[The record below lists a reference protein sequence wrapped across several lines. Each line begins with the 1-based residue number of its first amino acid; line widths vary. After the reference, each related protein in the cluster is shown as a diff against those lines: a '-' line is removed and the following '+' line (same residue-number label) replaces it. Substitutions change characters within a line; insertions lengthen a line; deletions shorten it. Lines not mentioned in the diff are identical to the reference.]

1 MRPFYFSI
9 YINLIPPLFFNCTKY
24 PQIGTAFA
32 KSCLRFNQ
40 SQKSVMDKLLYI
52 SASGASQSLL
62 GTGIRANNL
71 ANAQTTGFRAQLEQ
85 ARSMPAY
92 GEGLPTRVFSMTE
105 SPSNNYESGPMIK
118 TDRDLDVAI
127 QGDGWFAV
135 QDQNGQEAYSRDG
148 NFKLGDD
155 GILTDIHDRVVLGDN
170 GPIFLPVPLD
180 NLNIAADGTLSM
192 RQLGA
197 PANVI
202 EEVGR
207 LKLVSPNYA
216 DMERGN
222 DGLFRMEDG
231 SIAPANANVKVMSGM
246 LEGSNVNAVE
256 EMVDM
261 ISLQRHYELQVK
273 MMKQADEL
281 DTRGNQLLRIL

>member
-1 MRPFYFSI
+1 
-9 YINLIPPLFFNCTKY
+9 
-24 PQIGTAFA
+24 
-32 KSCLRFNQ
+32 
-40 SQKSVMDKLLYI
+40 MDKLLYI
-52 SASGASQSLL
+52 AASGASQDLMA
-62 GTGIRANNL
+62 TGIRSNNL

-85 ARSMPAY
+85 ARAMPAY

-135 QDQNGQEAYSRDG
+135 QGENGQEAYSRNG
-148 NFKLGDD
+148 NFKLSSD
-155 GILTDIHDRVVLGDN
+155 GILTDVNGRAVLGDN
-170 GPIFLPVPLD
+170 GPLFLPVPLD
-180 NLNIAADGTLSM
+180 NLTIATDGTLSM
-192 RQLGA
+192 RQVGA

-202 EEVGR
+202 ETVGR
-207 LKLVSPNYA
+207 IKLVSPNYA
-216 DMERGN
+216 DMERGT
-222 DGLFRMEDG
+222 DGLFHMKDG
-231 SIAPANANVKVMSGM
+231 SVADPSANVKVMSGM

-273 MMKQADEL
+273 VMKQAEEL
-281 DTRGNQLLRIL
+281 DTRGNMMLRIL